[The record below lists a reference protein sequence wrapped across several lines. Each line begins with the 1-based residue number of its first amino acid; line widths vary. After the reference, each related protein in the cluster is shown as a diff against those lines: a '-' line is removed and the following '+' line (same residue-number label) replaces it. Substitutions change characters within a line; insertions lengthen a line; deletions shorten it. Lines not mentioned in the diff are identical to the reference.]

1 MNGGDPILGGGQ
13 ANPNPGNTQPTP
25 PGSQPAPSATPTTTP
40 SQAPTPMPQVPQS
53 PVNTAPTPANTTQS
67 PDSFSSFSTQP
78 SRPIAPPHMP
88 TYGNS
93 FSRPT
98 VGRPSFPA
106 PNPIDQPINP
116 MAPNGIMNG
125 SQMPSPTFP
134 SSDQVVFSDTGAT
147 SATSSGKGKKIA
159 IIILL
164 LFLVAGG
171 VVAALFA
178 TGVLGG
184 SKSTSNAPE
193 SSNTP
198 STKEEIYNVLWEYNT
213 THYSHLI
220 EEYNESIGIIPDFK
234 MSETDILFPAETYAN
249 ALSEKVNSAIAAYND
264 NIDKLPNNISN
275 SNIDIFQ
282 AKVSI
287 KESLQAIKQN
297 SDLIEKFYN
306 AYIAPIF
313 DKTRPSTC
321 NKTPDMLNLEQ
332 NNTVQ
337 AADKYYMVYCEALAF
352 ANSTGDIFTEATM
365 SELKRQVS
373 VAATEAAS
381 SFNTILIKVP
391 SATNT
396 IKNTLEELTK

>member
-98 VGRPSFPA
+98 VGHPSFPA

-116 MAPNGIMNG
+116 IAPNGIING
-125 SQMPSPTFP
+125 SQMPSSTFP

-198 STKEEIYNVLWEYNT
+198 STKEEIYDTLQSFDLAYTSLIDTYNNSIGLT
-213 THYSHLI
+213 PSFNMTENNTLFPI
-220 EEYNESIGIIPDFK
+220 ESIAEPMFR
-234 MSETDILFPAETYAN
+234 MSESVMNSYNKNILVLPDKLDNNIDITSAKNAIGNSLQALERNVNLIQQFYDIYISPLSGNSRPVTCSETKDMTDLNKGDTAEAAQKYYTLYCSAINFLNTHNGNLYDSDTAELYRQAVIVSASEAAN
-249 ALSEKVNSAIAAYND
+249 ALN
-264 NIDKLPNNISN
+264 KLL
-275 SNIDIFQ
+275 
-282 AKVSI
+282 V
-287 KESLQAIKQN
+287 E
-297 SDLIEKFYN
+297 
-306 AYIAPIF
+306 
-313 DKTRPSTC
+313 
-321 NKTPDMLNLEQ
+321 
-332 NNTVQ
+332 
-337 AADKYYMVYCEALAF
+337 
-352 ANSTGDIFTEATM
+352 
-365 SELKRQVS
+365 
-373 VAATEAAS
+373 
-381 SFNTILIKVP
+381 VP
-391 SATNT
+391 SATGDIN
-396 IKNTLEELTK
+396 KLLEELLK

>member
-1 MNGGDPILGGGQ
+1 
-13 ANPNPGNTQPTP
+13 
-25 PGSQPAPSATPTTTP
+25 
-40 SQAPTPMPQVPQS
+40 MPQVPQS
-53 PVNTAPTPANTTQS
+53 PVNTAPTPVNTTQS

-88 TYGNS
+88 TYGSS

-106 PNPIDQPINP
+106 PHPIDQPINP
-116 MAPNGIMNG
+116 MAPNGITNV
-125 SQMPSPTFP
+125 SQMPSSTFP

-198 STKEEIYNVLWEYNT
+198 STKEEIYNVLWEYDT
-213 THYSHLI
+213 TYYSHLI

-249 ALSEKVNSAIAAYND
+249 ALLEKVNSAIAAYND

-321 NKTPDMLNLEQ
+321 SKTPDMLNLEQ

-352 ANSTGDIFTEATM
+352 ANSTGDIFAEATM

-373 VAATEAAS
+373 VATTEAANS
-381 SFNTILIKVP
+381 LNSILIEVP

-396 IKNTLEELTK
+396 VNNTLEELTK